1 MFRPLPF
8 LLLYLALY
16 EWLVTKLTTFD
27 EKHCH
32 KWALLLDKK
41 RLKLNQIKSA
51 VTENNFDKALSLF
64 SEVISGSTKGKN
76 SDPGLIG
83 SLLYHMAMVSK
94 MEMETNLLSK
104 EFSLSFSDH
113 TTVKNFYD
121 IFLSDTI
128 ELSSKFLSL
137 DISKINPVFDVPLCS
152 SEKINLFEV
161 LFDKTKKAETFFNNH
176 DKQGIIELENLF
188 EDWAYQI
195 ILMRLRQ
202 EYETITGL
210 LLSSEIAKK
219 YGLSQLQKAM
229 KKVQKLFGEETVS
242 IALGVTLKVGLR
254 REKLRTIMLSDHYI
268 KYNMNIDQL
277 DGRMEFLNCPI
288 FGSHKYISDT
298 LGLNDSV
305 SALFCKYFCYSHAK
319 AMLDTVFPFPL
330 TLWHPKRMATH
341 GKCEFYL
348 KLAHSPNADQNQ
360 KFVPLVMSWNIT
372 RKCNLKCSH
381 CYINATT
388 KELTNELTTS
398 EGKNLIDQICEVS
411 RPLLILS
418 GGEPLLR
425 DDVFELIK
433 YGVSKGLKMGVGS
446 NGSLIDRKVANKLK
460 KAGTTTVSISLDSSK
475 PELHDQFRGVVGS
488 WAKAVNAI
496 KVLRENNLL
505 VQVNTT
511 VTKQNFDEIDEIMS
525 LVENL
530 GVENFH
536 LFFLVPT
543 GRGVKMTD
551 ISPLEYEEM
560 LKTTFAKTSKHNL
573 NVKPS
578 CAPQFMRIASNEGL
592 DVRQWIRGCIAGLY
606 YCRVYPDGEITPCPY
621 LPIKLG
627 NVREKSFKEIWFNSD
642 FFTSLRNLKSLKG
655 KCGAC
660 EYNSLCGGCRARAY
674 GLTSDFISYCGDLHE
689 PSELK
694 GDYLAED
701 PWCTYTPKKC

>member
-1 MFRPLPF
+1 M
-8 LLLYLALY
+8 
-16 EWLVTKLTTFD
+16 TKLTTFD
-27 EKHCH
+27 KKHCH
-32 KWALLLDKK
+32 KWAILLDEK
-41 RLKLNQIKSA
+41 RLKINKIKSA
-51 VTENNFDKALSLF
+51 FTENNFDSVLSFF

-94 MEMETNLLSK
+94 MEMETTLLTK
-104 EFSLSFSDH
+104 EFNISFFDQVA
-113 TTVKNFYD
+113 VKKYYN
-121 IFLSDTI
+121 IFLSDAI
-128 ELSSKFLSL
+128 ELSTPFISL
-137 DISKINPVFDVPLCS
+137 DISTLTPIFDDPLGS
-152 SEKINLFEV
+152 SEKLTLFES
-161 LFDKTKKAETFFNNH
+161 LFDKTKKIKTFFNNH
-176 DKQGIIELENLF
+176 DKQGIIALEKLF
-188 EDWAYQI
+188 EEWAYQI

-202 EYETITGL
+202 EYETIKGL
-210 LLSSEIAKK
+210 FISTKIAKK
-219 YGLSQLQKAM
+219 HGLVQLERAM

-242 IALGVTLKVGLR
+242 IALDVTLRAGLR

-268 KYNMNIDQL
+268 KYKMNIAQL

-288 FGSHKYISDT
+288 FGTHKYISDA
-298 LGLNDSV
+298 LELDNSV
-305 SALFCKYFCYSHAK
+305 SALFCKYFCFSHAK
-319 AMLDTVFPFPL
+319 AMLETVFPFPF
-330 TLWHPKRMATH
+330 TMWHPKRMATH
-341 GKCEFYL
+341 GKCDFYL
-348 KLAHSPNADQNQ
+348 KLAHSPTADQNQ
-360 KFVPLVMSWNIT
+360 KFIPLVLSWNIT

-388 KELTNELTTS
+388 KELINELTTS
-398 EGKNLIDQICEVS
+398 EAKNLIDQISEVS

-425 DDVFELIK
+425 ADVFELIK
-433 YGVSKGLKMGVGS
+433 YGVSKGLKMGLGS
-446 NGSLIDRKVANKLK
+446 NGSLIDSVVAHKLK
-460 KAGTTTVSISLDSSK
+460 KAGLTTVSISLDSSK
-475 PELHDQFRGVVGS
+475 PELHDQFRGVTGS
-488 WAKAVNAI
+488 WKKAVNAI

-511 VTKQNFDEIDEIMS
+511 VTQQNYKEIDEIMS
-525 LVENL
+525 LAEDL

-551 ISPLEYEEM
+551 ISPSKYEAM

-578 CAPQFMRIASNEGL
+578 CAPQFMRIAFNEGL
-592 DVRQWIRGCIAGLY
+592 DMRQWIRGCIAGLY
-606 YCRVYPDGEITPCPY
+606 YCRIYPDGEITPCPY

-627 NVREKSFKEIWFNSD
+627 NIREKSFKEIWFNSEL
-642 FFTSLRNLKSLKG
+642 FNSLRNLKSLKG
-655 KCGAC
+655 KCGYC

-674 GLTSDFISYCGDLHE
+674 GLTNDFISYCGDLHE

-701 PWCTYTPKKC
+701 PWCTYTPKKNSKA